1 MTSMQA
7 NSHSIALIIP
17 HADEYDD
24 LQSLLSSM
32 ELWTKQAD
40 EVIVI
45 DSSKSP
51 ENLPLDFEKFCSS
64 NQINLMHHQL
74 DKLIYPGHARN
85 IGVNLSQSNL
95 IAFLDVKTVPT
106 KNWLS
111 NNFEIIKN
119 SSNDGIWGK
128 TIYKCSGNK
137 QKIIRAAT
145 YGKLPIRTLPGSLI
159 NRHCFAKAGLFIES
173 VRAGEDGDWFN
184 RAYLHRME
192 FKDHDNVDCLTYKL
206 SSEVT
211 YKKILL
217 KWYRNNSFASPLP
230 YLKPHKDIY
239 FYLVSI
245 LAVLIAYNWNNLF
258 AAWDLNSVL
267 YIPNIT
273 KITASVIFASYYL
286 ARSTIIPIQKG
297 VKIKDLFP
305 FMHFQ
310 VFALSFA
317 LDVIKITAFFISAI
331 KIYIQRLK
339 IR

>member
-1 MTSMQA
+1 MQA
-7 NSHSIALIIP
+7 TSFSIALIIP

-32 ELWTKQAD
+32 QSWTKQAN
-40 EVIVI
+40 EIIVI
-45 DSSKSP
+45 DSSKKS
-51 ENLPLDFEKFCSS
+51 EALSVDFEKFCSS
-64 NQINLMHHQL
+64 NQINLIHHQH
-74 DKLIYPGHARN
+74 DNLIYPGHARN
-85 IGVNLSQSNL
+85 IGINISKSNL

-119 SSNDGIWGK
+119 SSNDGVWGK
-128 TIYKCSGNK
+128 TIYECSGNK

-159 NRHCFAKAGLFIES
+159 QRHCFAKAGLFVES

-184 RAYLHRME
+184 RAYLHRMNFE
-192 FKDHDNVDCLTYKL
+192 DHDNVEQLTYKL
-206 SSEVT
+206 SNEVT
-211 YKKILL
+211 YKNILL
-217 KWYRNNSFASPLP
+217 KWYRNNSYASPLP

-239 FYLVSI
+239 FYLASI

-273 KITASVIFASYYL
+273 KITASIIFASYYL
-286 ARSTIIPIQKG
+286 ARSIIIPLQKG
-297 VKIKDLFP
+297 LIIKDLLP
-305 FMHFQ
+305 FSHFQ
-310 VFALSFA
+310 IFILSFT
-317 LDVIKITAFFISAI
+317 LDLVKLTAFFSSAFQ
-331 KIYIQRLK
+331 IYFQRLK
-339 IR
+339 N